1 MKITIYELLGL
12 IKDGKAPKIIK
23 DDEYIYTLREQ
34 FNDYWNEESYLLVN
48 GFDDYENTIDF
59 LNSKVEIIEEVEDK
73 LIPDHIS
80 NEFIQSLDKEMI
92 KHIAHKVNEIIN
104 YLQHISKENK

>member
-12 IKDGKAPKIIK
+12 IKDGKQPKYISIDGAK
-23 DDEYIYTLREQ
+23 LFWNGKTYQFETEYCTLSWDCYIEDKQ
-34 FNDYWNEESYLLVN
+34 LN
-48 GFDDYENTIDF
+48 YEI
-59 LNSKVEIIEEVEDK
+59 EIIEEVEDK

-104 YLQHISKENK
+104 YLQYISKEDK